1 MFPWIDI
8 VFFVFL
14 VIFAIIGFAK
24 GFLKSLLGLFST
36 FVTLLLAIWISKP
49 VSALI
54 DNLFGL
60 SAAFGSLME
69 SGIHDAFADGIPIIF
84 QGLVT
89 ILMGQEYMQT
99 ADTTSVQFA
108 ADFSLKLGEI
118 ITVVISVIVLYFI
131 IRLVLYLLS
140 RLFDIITQSRAISGL
155 DRILGLVL
163 GAAKG
168 VVCLFLVFG
177 IIYIIAI
184 LIPAA
189 GTEIQTYLS
198 ENTVSYSFFN
208 WVTDII
214 ENTIIPFFVG

>member
-1 MFPWIDI
+1 MKTFAAVPSFKYAIDMRI
-8 VFFVFL
+8 
-14 VIFAIIGFAK
+14 AK

-69 SGIHDAFADGIPIIF
+69 SGIHDAFADGIPVIF
-84 QGLVT
+84 QGLVI

-99 ADTTSVQFA
+99 ADTTSAQFA

-208 WVTDII
+208 WVTDVI

>member
-1 MFPWIDI
+1 MN
-8 VFFVFL
+8 L
-14 VIFAIIGFAK
+14 IF
-24 GFLKSLLGLFST
+24 SLLT
-36 FVTLLLAIWISKP
+36 
-49 VSALI
+49 
-54 DNLFGL
+54 N
-60 SAAFGSLME
+60 
-69 SGIHDAFADGIPIIF
+69 
-84 QGLVT
+84 
-89 ILMGQEYMQT
+89 
-99 ADTTSVQFA
+99 A

-118 ITVVISVIVLYFI
+118 LTVVISVIVLYFI

-198 ENTVSYSFFN
+198 ENTVSYGFFN
-208 WVTDII
+208 WVTDVI